1 MSAKSR
7 HGKMLHT
14 LFMRRAA
21 SFEDAGYVLTS
32 TATAEAK
39 YFWIQDL
46 CGESRKKYRVLLIEP
61 LSRLQFSN

>member
-1 MSAKSR
+1 
-7 HGKMLHT
+7 
-14 LFMRRAA
+14 MRRAA